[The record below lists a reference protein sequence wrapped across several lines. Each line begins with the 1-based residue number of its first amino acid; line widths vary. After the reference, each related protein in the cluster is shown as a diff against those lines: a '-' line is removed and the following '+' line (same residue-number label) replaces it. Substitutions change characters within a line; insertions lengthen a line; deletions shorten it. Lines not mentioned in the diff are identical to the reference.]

1 MQQILVLAPNHVHMI
16 TVTDENYQEVIEA
29 LADYAEPLLG
39 DDFQRALYDLT
50 DALNDVHEEAAD
62 DA

>member
-1 MQQILVLAPNHVHMI
+1 MLAPNHVHMI
-16 TVTDENYQEVIEA
+16 TVTDENYQEVIDA
-29 LADYAEPLLG
+29 LADYTESLLG

-50 DALNDVHEEAAD
+50 DALDDVHLEAAD